1 MHLSI
6 VLANDSV
13 GDFEGP
19 IDRPNGVEE
28 AVKKLRMAAY
38 LWQAYTA
45 EQVYRSFGSPTNGV
59 SARRTF
65 RLEEEWL
72 EDTLSLQESEVWR
85 SSAKVHVVRSDLTV
99 ERISPSFHT

>member
-1 MHLSI
+1 
-6 VLANDSV
+6 V

-28 AVKKLRMAAY
+28 AVKRLRIAGY

-45 EQVYRSFGSPTNGV
+45 EQIFRSFGVPINGV

-65 RLEEEWL
+65 RLEEEWI
-72 EDTLSLQESEVWR
+72 EDTLSLQESGVWR
-85 SSAKVHVVRSDLTV
+85 SSAKVHVVQSQLT
-99 ERISPSFHT
+99 IGGTSASFRG

>member
-1 MHLSI
+1 MHLAI
-6 VLANDSV
+6 FLANDSA
-13 GDFEGP
+13 GDFEAP
-19 IDRPNGVEE
+19 IERPNGLQE
-28 AVKKLRMAAY
+28 AVKRLRMAAY

-45 EQVYRSFGSPTNGV
+45 EQLYRSFGSPINGV

-85 SSAKVHVVRSDLTV
+85 SSAKVHVVRSDLTI
-99 ERISPSFHT
+99 ERISPSFS